1 MVKLNIG
8 IDAEERFTSN
18 EELLYS
24 KAWDDTKNILDFSYY
39 LMGDSAFIALIDIIE
54 EQKGVECLQIQG
66 NNLTDE
72 AVFRLCKS
80 LEDVH
85 HKDIRLI
92 DISENP
98 SLSDKSATALWSL
111 VARLPNLAEIRI
123 DSCPLISKSKK
134 SILDFKLDE
143 KRTSLSKKDS

>member
-1 MVKLNIG
+1 
-8 IDAEERFTSN
+8 
-18 EELLYS
+18 
-24 KAWDDTKNILDFSYY
+24 
-39 LMGDSAFIALIDIIE
+39 MGDSAFIALIDIIE

-98 SLSDKSATALWSL
+98 SLSDKSATAL
-111 VARLPNLAEIRI
+111 
-123 DSCPLISKSKK
+123 
-134 SILDFKLDE
+134 
-143 KRTSLSKKDS
+143 